1 MSNIVAS
8 NSDLKLVSNSENRFD
23 HIVIDELSEIEKESL
38 VSTALRIMEQK
49 HRRDFSLT
57 SPKATIEY
65 LQLELGDSDA
75 EVFGCVFLDNQH
87 RAIATEELFQ
97 GTIDGASVYPR
108 EVVKRVLWYGSAAVI
123 FFHNHPS
130 GVTEPSQAD
139 IRITKRLSDAL
150 QLIDVRV
157 LDHFIVSATSSLS
170 FSERGLI

>member
-1 MSNIVAS
+1 MNNDAAL
-8 NSDLKLVSNSENRFD
+8 NSDLKLVANNESRFE

-38 VSTALRIMEQK
+38 VSIALRIMEQK

-57 SPKATIEY
+57 CPEDTVKY
-65 LQLELGDSDA
+65 LRLELGDKDV
-75 EVFGCVFLDNQH
+75 EVFGCIFLDNRNQV
-87 RAIATEELFQ
+87 IATEELFQ
-97 GTIDGASVYPR
+97 GTIDGASVFPR
-108 EVVKRVLWYGSAAVI
+108 EVAKRVLWYGSSAVV

-139 IRITKRLSDAL
+139 IRITKRLCDAL

-157 LDHFIVSATSSLS
+157 LDHFIVSASSSIS

>member
-1 MSNIVAS
+1 MSNNVAL
-8 NSDLKLVSNSENRFD
+8 NSDLKLVANNENRFG

-57 SPKATIEY
+57 CPKSTIEY
-65 LQLELGDSDA
+65 LQLELGDNDA
-75 EVFGCVFLDNQH
+75 EVFGCIFLNNRNQV
-87 RAIATEELFQ
+87 IATEELFQ

-108 EVVKRVLWYGSAAVI
+108 EVVKRVLWYGSAAVV

-139 IRITKRLSDAL
+139 IRITKRLCDAL

-157 LDHFIVSATSSLS
+157 LDHFIVSASSSMS
-170 FSERGLI
+170 FAERGLI